1 MLLCVFNFDL
11 WIGLERLLYLL
22 DVAESRKPREKRS
35 HPRRDDRARLQ
46 RLSTATGRFFF
57 SFFLLLPLTLLSSP
71 FRFNKKNFQPVDLA
85 PLDDEFASASLHQE
99 QPAAAQASSS
109 SSSSTL
115 PAFLTNLLDPSA
127 SVDLPPGP
135 AAAALRLDNRELDKL
150 VAALGR
156 SRATWRR
163 ALMLH
168 EWLLAAGHALDGR
181 LATTLLRAASQHG
194 AAVTALG
201 LYDWMRSPVEEGG
214 AALQPTV
221 FTYTAAMRAALA
233 GGLLDRALRVWDDA
247 AAAGCAPDCRMATAL
262 VEVSARRGDTDR
274 ALAAYAAMRDAPRGS
289 RLSPSVHAYTAA
301 MRAAAEGGRPEA
313 ALAIWDDLEAARPA
327 VRPTGHAYA
336 AAISAC
342 AGAGD
347 WRRAVRLFEAM
358 LAQGIKPDVV
368 SCTALVAA
376 LGGGGRADDAAAAV
390 RWMLAAG
397 VRPNVRTYTALLSAQ
412 AGARRW
418 DLALDTLARM
428 KGSTSALSSK
438 GRLAAAAAAATSAPA
453 SPSDTAAAAAAAGA
467 TGVEP
472 NAYTYSA
479 LIKAA
484 GEQGQW
490 RLAEAI
496 FGELERE
503 ALGAREAQRAQERA
517 VAAEVSATTTTKDR
531 KATDASS
538 PAPAR
543 FRSSIDVSRRDSMDV
558 RSFNLAAQLAEQV
571 LDGFASEGE
580 EDEVEGDFT
589 PPRSPV
595 SPAPLSPSSNSSRS
609 SSSSTTLSPSS
620 SAAAL
625 SRYSWA
631 AAAPASAAAAAADS
645 SNPWGGGDESDE
657 LDDASRPLA
666 SASAAAAW
674 SPVAAAPA
682 ASAATNANRPPALLN
697 EVVCGALMAAHE
709 RAGRAD
715 DAVRVLSRAAALGVV
730 PNAVMFNTA
739 LAALGR
745 RGRFDEALALF
756 EAMPFSPPDAVAH
769 ETLVAAAGVAG
780 RPADAEAAFERLVAA
795 GHAPRDYAF
804 CGLIAAHSAAGDLQS
819 ALAVRERYAAA
830 AAEAAAKARR
840 QQQPASS
847 TGAGLLGGVRSA
859 LSFTKQRPS
868 APPPSPAFAAVA
880 GAAAGAAASALAQAT
895 PAKPSVHVYNA
906 LLAACER
913 ARAWDDAMLVAEGM
927 RRDAVAPDADTARL
941 LQAVGRGGVGAVED
955 AQLAA
960 AALSAALAAAGGLL
974 MRTGIF

>member
-1 MLLCVFNFDL
+1 MTERRYYDDSSSWTAAVVF
-11 WIGLERLLYLL
+11 LYSLT
-22 DVAESRKPREKRS
+22 SF
-35 HPRRDDRARLQ
+35 
-46 RLSTATGRFFF
+46 LSL
-57 SFFLLLPLTLLSSP
+57 FFLLSLPS
-71 FRFNKKNFQPVDLA
+71 KKNFQPIDLA
-85 PLDDEFASASLHQE
+85 PLEDEFAAASLHRQE
-99 QPAAAQASSS
+99 QQQQQPAADAASPSTSASSS
-109 SSSSTL
+109 SPSSPKL

-168 EWLLAAGHALDGR
+168 EWLLAAGHSMDGR

-201 LYDWMRSPVEEGG
+201 LYDWMRAPVEEGG

-233 GGLLDRALRVWDDA
+233 GGLLDRALQVWDDA

-274 ALAAYAAMRDAPRGS
+274 ALAAYSAMRDAPRGS
-289 RLSPSVHAYTAA
+289 RLSPSVHAFTAA

-327 VRPTGHAYA
+327 VRPTGHAFA

-358 LAQGIKPDVV
+358 LSQGIKPDVV

-390 RWMLAAG
+390 KWMLAAG

-428 KGSTSALSSK
+428 KGSSSSSSASSAFSK
-438 GRLAAAAAAATSAPA
+438 SRLAAVAAEAAATTTSSSAA
-453 SPSDTAAAAAAAGA
+453 SSDAAATAAAAGA
-467 TGVEP
+467 TDVEP

-496 FGELERE
+496 FGELEAE
-503 ALGAREAQRAQERA
+503 ALAVKEAQRAQERA
-517 VAAEVSATTTTKDR
+517 VAAEVSGGGISPPPAARENNST
-531 KATDASS
+531 SS
-538 PAPAR
+538 SAPPAR
-543 FRSSIDVSRRDSMDV
+543 LRGSLDVWRRDSIDG
-558 RSFNLAAQLAEQV
+558 RSFTLAAELAEEV
-571 LDGFASEGE
+571 LDGFAASEE
-580 EDEVEGDFT
+580 EGAGT
-589 PPRSPV
+589 PAAA
-595 SPAPLSPSSNSSRS
+595 PAPPLSPSSNGSSRS
-609 SSSSTTLSPSS
+609 TLSPSS

-625 SRYSWA
+625 SRFSWA
-631 AAAPASAAAAAADS
+631 AAAPASAAAAAADA
-645 SNPWGGGDESDE
+645 SNPWGGGGDDET
-657 LDDASRPLA
+657 DALSSPLT
-666 SASAAAAW
+666 AAATAAW
-674 SPVAAAPA
+674 SLPAVDATA
-682 ASAATNANRPPALLN
+682 ASTTTNSSNANRTPSLLN

-715 DAVRVLSRAAALGVV
+715 DAVRVLDRAAALGVA

-780 RPADAEAAFERLVAA
+780 RPKDAEAAFERLLAA

-804 CGLIAAHSAAGDLQS
+804 CGLIAAHSAAGDLKS

-830 AAEAAAKARR
+830 AAEAAAKAWR
-840 QQQPASS
+840 QAS
-847 TGAGLLGGVRSA
+847 GVGVEGGLLSGLRSA
-859 LSFTKQRPS
+859 LSFSKQQQQRPAS
-868 APPPSPAFAAVA
+868 SSPAFAAVA
-880 GAAAGAAASALAQAT
+880 GAAAGAAASAAALAT

-913 ARAWDDAMLVAEGM
+913 ARAWDDAVQVAEAM
-927 RRDAVAPDADTARL
+927 RRDGVAPDADTARL

-974 MRTGIF
+974 MRTGMF

>member
-1 MLLCVFNFDL
+1 
-11 WIGLERLLYLL
+11 
-22 DVAESRKPREKRS
+22 
-35 HPRRDDRARLQ
+35 
-46 RLSTATGRFFF
+46 
-57 SFFLLLPLTLLSSP
+57 
-71 FRFNKKNFQPVDLA
+71 
-85 PLDDEFASASLHQE
+85 
-99 QPAAAQASSS
+99 
-109 SSSSTL
+109 
-115 PAFLTNLLDPSA
+115 
-127 SVDLPPGP
+127 
-135 AAAALRLDNRELDKL
+135 
-150 VAALGR
+150 
-156 SRATWRR
+156 
-163 ALMLH
+163 MLH

-201 LYDWMRSPVEEGG
+201 LYDWMRAPVEEGG

-233 GGLLDRALRVWDDA
+233 GGLLDRALQVWDDA

-313 ALAIWDDLEAARPA
+313 ALAIWDDLEATRPA
-327 VRPTGHAYA
+327 VRPTGHAFA

-358 LAQGIKPDVV
+358 LAQGVKPDVV

-428 KGSTSALSSK
+428 KGSSSSASGSGSGAFSSSRGG
-438 GRLAAAAAAATSAPA
+438 GRLAAVAAAATAA
-453 SPSDTAAAAAAAGA
+453 SPSSTSSSDAAAAAAAAGA

-496 FGELERE
+496 FGELEAE
-503 ALGAREAQRAQERA
+503 ALAAREAQRAQERA
-517 VAAEVSATTTTKDR
+517 VAAEVSGGSEASASKDSR
-531 KATDASS
+531 KAAAAAA
-538 PAPAR
+538 PAPAAAAAR
-543 FRSSIDVSRRDSMDV
+543 NPLRSSIDASRRDSIDV
-558 RSFNLAAQLAEQV
+558 RSFNLAAQLAEEV
-571 LDGFASEGE
+571 LDGFAT
-580 EDEVEGDFT
+580 EGDEEGGGTST
-589 PPRSPV
+589 PPCSPA
-595 SPAPLSPSSNSSRS
+595 SPAPLSPASNSSS
-609 SSSSTTLSPSS
+609 STLSPSS

-631 AAAPASAAAAAADS
+631 AAAPASAAAAAADA
-645 SNPWGGGDESDE
+645 SNPWGGAGDD
-657 LDDASRPLA
+657 DDAG
-666 SASAAAAW
+666 AAAAW
-674 SPVAAAPA
+674 SPAAAAPA
-682 ASAATNANRPPALLN
+682 SAAIAAPSPSTGRPPALLN

-715 DAVRVLSRAAALGVV
+715 DAVRVLSRAAALGVA
-730 PNAVMFNTA
+730 PNAVLFNTA

-780 RPADAEAAFERLVAA
+780 RPADAEAAFERLLAA

-804 CGLIAAHSAAGDLQS
+804 CGLIAAHSAAGDLKS

-840 QQQPASS
+840 QQQQHAI
-847 TGAGLLGGVRSA
+847 GGGLLSGVRSA
-859 LSFTKQRPS
+859 LSFGKRSSPAS
-868 APPPSPAFAAVA
+868 SSPAFAAVA
-880 GAAAGAAASALAQAT
+880 GAAAGAAASAAALAT
-895 PAKPSVHVYNA
+895 PAVPSVHVYNA

-913 ARAWDDAMLVAEGM
+913 ARAWDDAVTVAEGM
-927 RRDAVAPDADTARL
+927 RRDGVAPDADTARL

-974 MRTGIF
+974 MRTGVF